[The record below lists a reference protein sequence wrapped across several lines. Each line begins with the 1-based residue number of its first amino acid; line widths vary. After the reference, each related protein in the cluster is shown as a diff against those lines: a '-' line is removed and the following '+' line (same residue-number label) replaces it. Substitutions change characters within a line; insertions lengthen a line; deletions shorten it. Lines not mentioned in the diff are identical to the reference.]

1 MLKPSVMD
9 YYVPQKQR
17 DILDSIEEFQL
28 QRVNVLE
35 MPLPSY
41 ALVRPNQYS
50 SSKATSKMTTTH
62 HPSTI
67 QQQQKQQ
74 VTSIISQEFT
84 ELQKETTPNVPH
96 QGEPHQM
103 LLKGS
108 TSSTSSSLINNVS
121 SKIAGSSIDGQSYS
135 RQKPIDDDII
145 VLSSSLSSVG
155 GQQKQVVEVGSNS
168 KKKENMPRR
177 YEPISP
183 SMKAFLMKS
192 NQGSC
197 HESMST
203 SSVAD
208 SVGSSATI
216 DVESSQASK
225 KTDMQRQQQQE
236 EERSSRRSLKG
247 WLKFYTE

>member
-1 MLKPSVMD
+1 
-9 YYVPQKQR
+9 
-17 DILDSIEEFQL
+17 
-28 QRVNVLE
+28 
-35 MPLPSY
+35 
-41 ALVRPNQYS
+41 
-50 SSKATSKMTTTH
+50 
-62 HPSTI
+62 
-67 QQQQKQQ
+67 
-74 VTSIISQEFT
+74 
-84 ELQKETTPNVPH
+84 
-96 QGEPHQM
+96 M